1 MEKRSYSKRH
11 WHWWPRD
18 QERGIFQWD
27 WNEDRYT
34 GTLEEF
40 FSSWNKMKRV
50 FSLVLK
56 FKGNLLRKV
65 FSIRDEGKLH
75 QQIRKS
81 EQPLNIAEINFA
93 GKKVTKKT
101 QNKAFAE
108 EKSSLVSENQEKVAK
123 IYTKQQIKFDSSLYW
138 WKPSFKWKWQ
148 TQEQQLH

>member
-1 MEKRSYSKRH
+1 
-11 WHWWPRD
+11 
-18 QERGIFQWD
+18 
-27 WNEDRYT
+27 
-34 GTLEEF
+34 
-40 FSSWNKMKRV
+40 MKRV
-50 FSLVLK
+50 FALVLK

-123 IYTKQQIKFDSSLYW
+123 IYTKQQIKFDSSLY
-138 WKPSFKWKWQ
+138 
-148 TQEQQLH
+148 